1 MMRVMRLIPVSWLL
15 AALLLGLLSACA
27 ATPPTMTP
35 TAATPGA
42 VCAPTDQDRYVYQ
55 PTRLKVLQ
63 ACVYITG
70 TVEEVER
77 DGVDGDITLLVR
89 PDPPYE
95 RLLTDRNREAQHGDL
110 VVEPVC
116 LLQPLQPAAISLCA
130 SDPAPYTRPLP
141 PAGKHVWMEGRYVL
155 DLNHGSWAE
164 LHPLYR
170 AGVLGS

>member
-1 MMRVMRLIPVSWLL
+1 MMRVMRLMPIPWLL
-15 AALLLGLLSACA
+15 TGLLLGLLSACA
-27 ATPPTMTP
+27 ARTPTMTP

-42 VCAPTDQDRYVYQ
+42 MCAPTDQDRYVYQ
-55 PTRLKVLQ
+55 PTRLKVLR
-63 ACVYITG
+63 ACVYIAG
-70 TVEEVER
+70 TVQEVER

-95 RLLTDRNREAQHGDL
+95 GLLTDRNREAQHGDL

-130 SDPAPYTRPLP
+130 SDPAPYSGPLP
-141 PAGKHVWMEGRYVL
+141 PAGTHVWMEGRYVL

-170 AGVLGS
+170 AGVLA